1 MVDSGRPCP
10 ACATPVPTD
19 VLSCPSCG
27 AISLPS
33 AGGDAQ
39 AGIALRLSQALG
51 QRYRVERE
59 LGRGG
64 MAVVFLA
71 HDLRHDRPVAIKVLL
86 PELSRYLGLER
97 FLREIHIAAQLNHPH
112 ILPLHDSG
120 EADGLL
126 FYVMPYVEGDSL
138 RRRLAREGPLP
149 VAEAVRIAA
158 EVADGLAYA
167 HHLGVVHRD
176 IKPENILLTQSHAV
190 IADFGIARAVAG
202 AGPGATITTVGI
214 SLGTPNYMSPEQAAA
229 DPALDHRTDIYA
241 LGCTLYEMLTG
252 RPPYPGPTPQA
263 LAAQHLTEPVP
274 APRARRR
281 EVPVA
286 LGAAV
291 RRAMAK
297 AAADRFQTAADFG
310 AALGGLPVTTGPGA
324 SYPGPAGARR
334 WRAAAAVAAVVVVAG
349 GAALLVGRG
358 RVPVQPAARAPLR
371 VVVRPFEDRTGGLRS
386 TADRITEALTDRL
399 QPVPA
404 LAVTASAVV
413 AELRNA
419 PLDTLRARFAPDRIV
434 LGRVEAA
441 GPDLRVAAQIVDA
454 RTGRSLADSEL
465 TVPRGAG
472 SAAAVAGPLSV
483 FVRHAFWADLE
494 REARRARVRDS
505 TAWTFVERARE
516 LADAAERAVLE
527 RLDRMGFRSMD
538 VADSLLREAH
548 KREGASDLIPI
559 ESARIAD
566 LRAFFAEYLL
576 QVLRIPPAVLPAP
589 AAERARAL
597 ALLDR
602 LIRDRGGPADAFE
615 LRGRIKEGLWRSSGT
630 DSLLNGAVADYRSAT
645 ELDLHRATAW
655 MELGSVLRTT
665 NQYTEALLALEHAFE
680 EDVFQLYRPIL
691 LRYRFDAALGAQRY
705 DVAAEACRTGM
716 AEGPDDVRFSDCE
729 LLLLSRAGADRR
741 QAALAQARADRLAR
755 SDPGTLNTALREL
768 WLAEILERAGLA
780 DSADRVAQRALAGAP
795 TTWLPLLLPEAAYL
809 RVLRGERDSAVALV
823 VAAVR
828 QDPSI
833 RRSVRSA
840 PWFLPLHSD
849 PRFIAA
855 VGASPTR
862 P

>member
-1 MVDSGRPCP
+1 
-10 ACATPVPTD
+10 

-33 AGGDAQ
+33 AGGDAE

-86 PELSRYLGLER
+86 PELSRFLGLER

-158 EVADGLAYA
+158 EVADGLSYA

-176 IKPENILLTQSHAV
+176 IKPENVLLTQSHAV

-229 DPALDHRTDIYA
+229 DPALDHRTDLYA

-281 EVPVA
+281 EVPAA
-286 LGAAV
+286 LDTAV

-297 AAADRFQTAADFG
+297 AAADRYQTATEFG
-310 AALGGLPVTTGPGA
+310 AALGGLPVVSGPGA

-334 WRAAAAVAAVVVVAG
+334 WRVLAA
-349 GAALLVGRG
+349 GAALVIVAGVAGLVLRRG
-358 RVPVQPAARAPLR
+358 QVPLQPGVRAPLR
-371 VVVRPFEDRTGGLRS
+371 VVVRPFEDRTGGLRP
-386 TADRITEALTDRL
+386 TADRITEVLTELL

-404 LAVTASAVV
+404 LSVTASAVV

-434 LGRVEAA
+434 LGHVEAA

-472 SAAAVAGPLSV
+472 AAAAVAGPLSV
-483 FVRHAFWADLE
+483 FVRHAFWTDLD
-494 REARRARVRDS
+494 REARRARVRDAA
-505 TAWTFVERARE
+505 AWALVERARE
-516 LADAAERAVLE
+516 LSDAAEQAVTE
-527 RLDRMGFRSMD
+527 RLDREGFRSLD
-538 VADSLLREAH
+538 VADSLLREAQ
-548 KREGASDLIPI
+548 KKDGASDLIPI
-559 ESARIAD
+559 ELARSAD
-566 LRAFFAEYLL
+566 HRAFYAEYLVQAL
-576 QVLRIPPAVLPAP
+576 QSPPANLPRP

-602 LIRDRGGPADAFE
+602 LIRDRHGPADAFE
-615 LRGRIKEGLWRSSGT
+615 LRGRIKDGLWRALGI
-630 DSLLNGAVADYRSAT
+630 DSVLDGAIADLRSAT

-655 MELGSVLRTT
+655 RDLGSALLSAVK
-665 NQYTEALLALEHAFE
+665 YPEALLALQHAFE
-680 EDVFQLYRPIL
+680 EDVFQLYRPDL
-691 LRYRFDAALGAQRY
+691 LRSRFDAALAAERY
-705 DVAAEACRTGM
+705 DVAAEACRVGM
-716 AEGPDDVRFSDCE
+716 AEAPEDMRFTDCE
-729 LLLLSRAGADRR
+729 VQLWSRTRSDRR
-741 QAALAQARADRLAR
+741 SAGLAQARSDSLTAR
-755 SDPGTLNTALREL
+755 EPGTLSAAFRQL
-768 WLAEILERAGLA
+768 WVAEILARAGLA
-780 DSADRVAQRALAGAP
+780 DSADHIAQRVLASAP
-795 TTWLPLLLPEAAYL
+795 PTWRPWLFPEAAYL
-809 RVLRGERDSAVALV
+809 RILRRDTDSALVLVAET
-823 VAAVR
+823 AR
-828 QDPSI
+828 QNPTI
-833 RRSVRSA
+833 RRYLRSA

-849 PRFIAA
+849 PRFAAA
-855 VGASPTR
+855 VGERSPSA